1 VQNRAW
7 VVVVSQLEQA
17 LLKHWALH
25 NDVYCVAFDF
35 IAWWKAEVGL
45 LTVLISLMRRYKST
59 AALFESRA
67 ASEAL
72 KERVTCRCKD

>member
-1 VQNRAW
+1 
-7 VVVVSQLEQA
+7 VVVVSQVEQA

-35 IAWWKAEVGL
+35 IAWWKVRLWEVGL